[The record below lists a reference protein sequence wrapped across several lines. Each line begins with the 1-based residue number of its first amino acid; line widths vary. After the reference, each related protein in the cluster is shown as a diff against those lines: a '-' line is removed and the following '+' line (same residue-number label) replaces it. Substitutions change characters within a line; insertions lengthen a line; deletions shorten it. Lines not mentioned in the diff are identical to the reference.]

1 MNRLILTLPAAF
13 LAAAPLAIAQWVHET
28 ADELA
33 VSADWNNDGMTDLL
47 VVDRATGLLRAGMQ
61 LGSGAF
67 EWREPQAAGPEN
79 VTAVGF
85 GAFFGS
91 TAPALAVT
99 SPALNRLNLV
109 RFGQASPEAWFV
121 DGLGPRAMALT
132 LGGPNGL
139 GGDLFVATSDNGAPG
154 AHRLESWSPPAQL
167 AGGNAALARGQAV
180 GTDRDFAFIARAADA
195 GGAADALLF
204 YPNGDLSFPTVA
216 DGLPLGADW
225 AWGTFGATTQSFL
238 IWKTGSP
245 TLTLHPLNR
254 VIVPLAF
261 DAAVNFNLGDPIH
274 SVTVMTGGPP
284 RLLIIFN
291 NGASAGVFTFDGI
304 HAPVLVQSLAPPG
317 GGNFRTVLPLNGG
330 DFALFSG
337 PAGGPTSTTAQR
349 HRRQSDNTYLADAP
363 SSLPPLP
370 AFGAAR
376 TNVLLFTSEP
386 FVSPTAELFSSLRA
400 RDWSV
405 ASDGLP
411 GMLNVQAEIYQGSQN
426 GLGARQTLALG
437 TVSAGPQTFALANQY
452 ADDLSIM
459 TLASAT
465 GAQVLTVN
473 LTPPPGPYSQ
483 ALTVVA
489 SSSLP
494 GAEIYHRQ
502 IAGGAWSRF
511 DPAAPPTLRIEAS
524 GFLEIHA
531 TSGVARSPIVG
542 GNYLIGALTPGSI
555 GGPGISDASLEYF
568 GNPPL
573 DDDPDNDGV
582 TTGEELL
589 NGSDPAYPD
598 AFDSPGR
605 PHLLITAIEPPPT
618 STLHFR
624 LTGKPGVRHAVES
637 SSTLFP
643 DDWTDHISEF
653 TMPASGFL
661 DFSAPY
667 IPGQRRFFRGVTR

>member
-1 MNRLILTLPAAF
+1 MKRLIISLTFAL
-13 LAAAPLAIAQWVHET
+13 LVGAPLAIAQWVQET
-28 ADELA
+28 AGELA
-33 VSADWNNDGMTDLL
+33 VAADWNSDGMADLL

-85 GAFFGS
+85 GRFLGS

-109 RFGQASPEAWFV
+109 RFGQASPEAWFIA
-121 DGLGPRAMALT
+121 GLGPRAMALT
-132 LGGPNGL
+132 LGGPNGI

-154 AHRLESWSPPAQL
+154 AHRMESWSPPAQL
-167 AGGNAALARGQAV
+167 AGSNAALARGQAV

-195 GGAADALLF
+195 GGTADALFF
-204 YPNGDLSFPTVA
+204 YPNGNASFPTVA
-216 DGLPLGADW
+216 NGLPLGADW
-225 AWGTFGATTQSFL
+225 AWGTFGAATQSFL
-238 IWKTGSP
+238 FWKTGSP
-245 TLTLHPLNR
+245 GLTLRPLNR
-254 VIVPLAF
+254 AIVPLAF

-304 HAPVLVQSLAPPG
+304 HVPVLVQSLTPPI

-337 PAGGPTSTTAQR
+337 PAGGTTSATAQR
-349 HRRQSDNTYLADAP
+349 HRRQADNTYLADAP
-363 SSLPPLP
+363 SALSPLP

-376 TNVLLFTSEP
+376 TNVLLFSSEP
-386 FVSPTAELFSSLRA
+386 FVSPTAQLFSSLRA

-426 GLGARQTLALG
+426 GLGARQTIALG
-437 TVSAGPQTFALANQY
+437 ALSAGPQTFALANQY

-459 TLASAT
+459 TLAPAT

-473 LTPPPGPYSQ
+473 LTPPPGPYRQ
-483 ALTVVA
+483 PLTILA

-494 GAEIYHRQ
+494 GAELYYRQ
-502 IAGGAWSRF
+502 AAGGAWSLF
-511 DPAAPPTLRIEAS
+511 DPAAPASLRIEVT
-524 GFLEIHA
+524 GFVEIHA
-531 TSGVARSPIVG
+531 RSGILRSPIVG
-542 GNYLIGALTPGSI
+542 GNYLIGTIPPGTLA
-555 GGPGISDASLEYF
+555 GPGISPELLEYF

-573 DDDPDNDGV
+573 NEDPDGDGV
-582 TTGEELL
+582 VTGVELL
-589 NGSDPAYPD
+589 AGSDPDYHNPPT
-598 AFDSPGR
+598 DSGQPQLR
-605 PHLLITAIEPPPT
+605 ITAIDPP
-618 STLHFR
+618 SATLYFR
-624 LTGKPGVRHAVES
+624 LTGKPGIRHAVES
-637 SSTLFP
+637 SSTLTP
-643 DDWTDHISEF
+643 GDWTDHISEF
-653 TMPASGFL
+653 TMPASGFI
-661 DFSAPY
+661 DFTAPY
-667 IPGQRRFFRGVTR
+667 VPGQRRFFRGTTR